1 MWWVGCFAAA
11 AAEAE
16 AEAEAKEEVQIEQVD
31 LTGATD
37 DEATED
43 EVFEKPKPKPRAR
56 RAPAAAQAAPKPK
69 RAKKAAAAA
78 TEQPSEAE
86 AQEIIE
92 LDEDG
97 ELKNPEFVITQ
108 VRGKLP
114 QVPPKCRTCETATN
128 GERSGGQEWWVPG

>member
-1 MWWVGCFAAA
+1 M
-11 AAEAE
+11 
-16 AEAEAKEEVQIEQVD
+16 EQVD
-31 LTGATD
+31 LTGASD

-56 RAPAAAQAAPKPK
+56 RAPAADKAAPKPK

-78 TEQPSEAE
+78 AAAEQPPGEAD

-92 LDEDG
+92 LDEHG

-108 VRGKLP
+108 VMGQLP
-114 QVPPKCRTCETATN
+114 QVYHNPQ
-128 GERSGGQEWWVPG
+128 GGRARG